1 MKTKQLISIA
11 IIAGVALSAAAC
23 KEDAKKVQQARVE
36 KVKVQKLSKVQI
48 DRVYEVSTTLQ
59 GYETMNIAPSLTG
72 AIEHI
77 YVEIG
82 SKVNASQDLV
92 RMDQTQY
99 KTAKLTYDNLTTEM
113 QRMDALKES
122 GNVSQQTYDQTK
134 VAYDQ
139 AKQNLD
145 FLRQNTFVKAKFAGS
160 ITAKNYEDGELYG
173 GGPILTLTQI
183 STLKAYIN
191 IPESYFP
198 HVKEGMTL
206 SLKSEIYPDKEFKAT
221 VEIVHPTI
229 DAASHTFQAKI
240 KIDNKANYL
249 RPGMFV
255 RTTMPISKQDVII
268 APYQAV
274 MKQIGSNDRYVFI
287 NNKGFAKRVAVKMGQ
302 RFDENVEII
311 SDEITETDE
320 LIVVGQGHVNDGV
333 QIDIVK

>member
-1 MKTKQLISIA
+1 MKTKQLISLAVIA
-11 IIAGVALSAAAC
+11 CVALTSVSC
-23 KEDAKKVQQARVE
+23 NSKEEKKVETRIE
-36 KVKVQKLSKVQI
+36 KVKVKKLEKVEI
-48 DRVYEVSTTLQ
+48 DRVYEISTTLQ

-72 AIEHI
+72 TIEHI

-82 SKVNASQDLV
+82 SKVSAGQDLV

-99 KTAKLTYDNLTTEM
+99 KTTKLTVDNLTTEM

-139 AKQNLD
+139 AKENLD
-145 FLRQNTFVKAKFAGS
+145 FLRQNTYVKAKFAGS
-160 ITAKNYEDGELYG
+160 ISAKNYEDGELYG
-173 GGPILTLTQI
+173 GGAILTLTQI
-183 STLKAYIN
+183 DKLKAYIN

-198 HVKEGMTL
+198 YIKEGMSLT
-206 SLKSEIYPDKEFKAT
+206 LKSEIYPDKEFKAV

-255 RTTMPISKQDVII
+255 RTTMPISKQEVII

-274 MKQIGSNDRYVFI
+274 LKQIGSNDRYVFI
-287 NNKGFAKRVAVKMGQ
+287 NDNGHAKRVAVKMGQ
-302 RFDENVEII
+302 RFDENIEII
-311 SDEITETDE
+311 TDEITEDDE
-320 LIVVGQGHVNDGV
+320 LIVVGQGHVIDGV
-333 QIDIVK
+333 QLDIVK

>member
-1 MKTKQLISIA
+1 MKTKQLISLAVIA
-11 IIAGVALSAAAC
+11 CVALTSVSC
-23 KEDAKKVQQARVE
+23 NSKEEKKVETRIE
-36 KVKVQKLSKVQI
+36 KVKVKKLEKVEI
-48 DRVYEVSTTLQ
+48 DRVYEISTTLQ

-72 AIEHI
+72 TIEHI

-82 SKVNASQDLV
+82 SKVSAGQDLV

-99 KTAKLTYDNLTTEM
+99 KTTKLTVDNLTTEM

-139 AKQNLD
+139 AKENLD
-145 FLRQNTFVKAKFAGS
+145 FLRQNTYVKAKFAGS
-160 ITAKNYEDGELYG
+160 ISAKNYEDGELYG
-173 GGPILTLTQI
+173 GGAILTLTQI
-183 STLKAYIN
+183 DKLKAYIN

-198 HVKEGMTL
+198 YIKEGMSLT
-206 SLKSEIYPDKEFKAT
+206 LKSEIYPDKEFKAV

-255 RTTMPISKQDVII
+255 RTTMPISKQEVII

-274 MKQIGSNDRYVFI
+274 LKQIGSNDRYVFI
-287 NNKGFAKRVAVKMGQ
+287 NDNGRAKRVAVKMGQ
-302 RFDENVEII
+302 RFDENIEII
-311 SDEITETDE
+311 TDEITEDDE
-320 LIVVGQGHVNDGV
+320 LIVVGQGHVIDGV
-333 QIDIVK
+333 QLDIVK

>member
-36 KVKVQKLSKVQI
+36 KVKVQKLSKVEI

-82 SKVNASQDLV
+82 SKVNAGQDLV

-311 SDEITETDE
+311 SDEITENDE
-320 LIVVGQGHVNDGV
+320 LIIVGQGHVNDGV

>member
-1 MKTKQLISIA
+1 MKTKQLISFA
-11 IIAGVALSAAAC
+11 VLTCVALAAVSC
-23 KEDAKKVQQARVE
+23 KQEEKKAEKARIE
-36 KVKVQKLSKVQI
+36 KVKVQKLKKVTI
-48 DRVYEVSTTLQ
+48 DRVYEVSTTLE

-72 AIEHI
+72 TIEHI

-82 SKVNASQDLV
+82 SKVTAGQDLV

-99 KTAKLTYDNLTTEM
+99 KTTKLTVDNLTTEM

-122 GNVSQQTYDQTK
+122 GNVSQQVYDQTK

-160 ITAKNYEDGELYG
+160 ISAKNYEDGELYG

-183 STLKAYIN
+183 DKLKAYIN

-198 HVKEGMTL
+198 HVKEGMSLT
-206 SLKSEIYPDKEFKAT
+206 LKSDIYPDKEFKAV

-229 DAASHTFQAKI
+229 DASSHTFQAKI

-255 RTTMPISKQDVII
+255 RTTMPISQQEVII

-274 MKQIGSNDRYVFI
+274 LKQIGSNDRYVFV
-287 NNKGFAKRVAVKMGQ
+287 NNNGRAKRVPVKMGQ

-311 SDEITETDE
+311 TDGITENDE
-320 LIVVGQGHVNDGV
+320 LVVVGQGHLIDDV

>member
-11 IIAGVALSAAAC
+11 IIAGVALCAAAC
-23 KEDAKKVQQARVE
+23 KEDAKKEQKARIE

-82 SKVNASQDLV
+82 SKVNAGQDLV

-145 FLRQNTFVKAKFAGS
+145 FLRQNTYVKAKFAGS

-173 GGPILTLTQI
+173 GGPIMTLTQI
-183 STLKAYIN
+183 NVLKAYIN

-206 SLKSEIYPDKEFKAT
+206 ALKSDIYPDKEFKAT

-255 RTTMPISKQDVII
+255 RTTMPISKQEVII

-287 NNKGFAKRVAVKMGQ
+287 NDKGFAKRVAVKMGQ

>member
-1 MKTKQLISIA
+1 MKTKQLISFA
-11 IIAGVALSAAAC
+11 VLACVALAAVSC
-23 KEDAKKVQQARVE
+23 KQEEKKAEKARIE
-36 KVKVQKLSKVQI
+36 KVKVQKLKKVTI
-48 DRVYEVSTTLQ
+48 DRVYEVSTTLE

-72 AIEHI
+72 TIEHI

-82 SKVNASQDLV
+82 SKVTAGQDLV

-99 KTAKLTYDNLTTEM
+99 KTTKLTVDNLTTEM

-122 GNVSQQTYDQTK
+122 GNVSQQVYDQTK

-160 ITAKNYEDGELYG
+160 ISAKNSD
-173 GGPILTLTQI
+173 
-183 STLKAYIN
+183 
-191 IPESYFP
+191 
-198 HVKEGMTL
+198 
-206 SLKSEIYPDKEFKAT
+206 IYPDKEFKAV

-229 DAASHTFQAKI
+229 DASSHTFQAKI

-255 RTTMPISKQDVII
+255 RTTMPISQQEVII

-274 MKQIGSNDRYVFI
+274 LKQIGSNDRYVFV
-287 NNKGFAKRVAVKMGQ
+287 NNNGRAKRVPVKMGQ

-311 SDEITETDE
+311 TDGITENDE
-320 LIVVGQGHVNDGV
+320 LVVVGQGHLIDDV

>member
-1 MKTKQLISIA
+1 MKIRNLISFA
-11 IIAGVALSAAAC
+11 IIAGVALSAAGC
-23 KEDAKKVQQARVE
+23 KKEEKKAAMARVE
-36 KVKVQKLSKVQI
+36 KVKVKKLEKVTI

-72 AIEHI
+72 TIEHI
-77 YVEIG
+77 FVEIG
-82 SKVNASQDLV
+82 NKVNKGQDLV

-99 KTAKLTYDNLTTEM
+99 KTAKLTFDNLTTEM

-134 VAYDQ
+134 VGYEQ

-145 FLRQNTFVKAKFAGS
+145 FLQQNTYVKAKFSGS
-160 ITAKNYEDGELYG
+160 ISAKNYEDGELYAG
-173 GGPILTLTQI
+173 GAILTLTQI
-183 STLKAYIN
+183 DVLKAYIN

-198 HVKEGMTL
+198 HIKEGMALT
-206 SLKSEIYPDKEFKAT
+206 LKSEIYPDKEFKAT

-255 RTTMPISKQDVII
+255 RSTMPISKQEVII

-274 MKQIGSNDRYVFI
+274 MKQIGSNDRYVFV
-287 NNKGFAKRVAVKMGQ
+287 NDNGVAKRVAVRMGQ

-311 SDEITETDE
+311 SDELTENDE
-320 LIVVGQGHVNDGV
+320 LIVVGQGHVNDGSKLDV
-333 QIDIVK
+333 VK

>member
-1 MKTKQLISIA
+1 MKTKQLISLAVIA
-11 IIAGVALSAAAC
+11 CVALTSASC
-23 KEDAKKVQQARVE
+23 NSKEEKKVETRIE
-36 KVKVQKLSKVQI
+36 KVKVKKLEKVEI
-48 DRVYEVSTTLQ
+48 DRVYEISTTLQ

-72 AIEHI
+72 TIEHI

-82 SKVNASQDLV
+82 SKVSAGQDLV

-99 KTAKLTYDNLTTEM
+99 KTTKLTVDNLTTEM

-139 AKQNLD
+139 AKENLD
-145 FLRQNTFVKAKFAGS
+145 FLRQNTYVKAKFAGS
-160 ITAKNYEDGELYG
+160 ISAKNYEDGELYG
-173 GGPILTLTQI
+173 GGAILTLTQI
-183 STLKAYIN
+183 DKLKAYIN

-198 HVKEGMTL
+198 YIKEGMSLT
-206 SLKSEIYPDKEFKAT
+206 LKSEIYPDKDFKAI

-255 RTTMPISKQDVII
+255 RTTMPISKQEVII

-274 MKQIGSNDRYVFI
+274 LKQIGSNDRYVFI
-287 NNKGFAKRVAVKMGQ
+287 NDNGRAKRVAVKMGQ
-302 RFDENVEII
+302 RFDENIEII
-311 SDEITETDE
+311 TDEITEDDE
-320 LIVVGQGHVNDGV
+320 LIVVGQGHVIDGV
-333 QIDIVK
+333 QLDIVK

>member
-1 MKTKQLISIA
+1 MKTKQLISLAVIA
-11 IIAGVALSAAAC
+11 CVALTSASC
-23 KEDAKKVQQARVE
+23 NSKEEKKVETRIE
-36 KVKVQKLSKVQI
+36 KVKVKKLEKVEI
-48 DRVYEVSTTLQ
+48 DRVYEISTTLQ

-72 AIEHI
+72 TIEHI

-82 SKVNASQDLV
+82 SKVSAGQDLV

-99 KTAKLTYDNLTTEM
+99 KTTKLTVDNLTTEM

-139 AKQNLD
+139 AKENLD
-145 FLRQNTFVKAKFAGS
+145 FLHQNTYVKAKFAGS
-160 ITAKNYEDGELYG
+160 ISAKNYEDGELYG
-173 GGPILTLTQI
+173 GGAILTLTQI
-183 STLKAYIN
+183 DKLKAYIN

-198 HVKEGMTL
+198 YIKEGMSLT
-206 SLKSEIYPDKEFKAT
+206 LKSEIYPDKDFKAI

-229 DAASHTFQAKI
+229 DATSHTFQAKI

-255 RTTMPISKQDVII
+255 RTTMPISRQEVII

-274 MKQIGSNDRYVFI
+274 LKQIGSNDRYVFI
-287 NNKGFAKRVAVKMGQ
+287 NDNGRAKRVAVKMGQ
-302 RFDENVEII
+302 RFDENIEII
-311 SDEITETDE
+311 TDEITEDDE
-320 LIVVGQGHVNDGV
+320 LIVVGQGHVIDGV
-333 QIDIVK
+333 QLDIVK

>member
-1 MKTKQLISIA
+1 MKTKQLISLAVIA
-11 IIAGVALSAAAC
+11 CVALASASC
-23 KEDAKKVQQARVE
+23 NSKEEKKVETRIE
-36 KVKVQKLSKVQI
+36 KVKVKKLEKVEI
-48 DRVYEVSTTLQ
+48 DRVYEISTTLQ

-72 AIEHI
+72 TIERI
-77 YVEIG
+77 YVEVG
-82 SKVNASQDLV
+82 SKVSAGQDLV

-99 KTAKLTYDNLTTEM
+99 KTTKLTVDNLTTEM
-113 QRMDALKES
+113 QRMDALMES

-139 AKQNLD
+139 AKENLD
-145 FLRQNTFVKAKFAGS
+145 FLRQNTYVKAKFAGS
-160 ITAKNYEDGELYG
+160 ISAKNYEDGELYG

-183 STLKAYIN
+183 DKLKAYIN

-198 HVKEGMTL
+198 YIKEGMSLT
-206 SLKSEIYPDKEFKAT
+206 LKSEIYPDKEFKAT

-255 RTTMPISKQDVII
+255 RTTMPISKQEVII

-274 MKQIGSNDRYVFI
+274 LKLIGSNDRYVFV
-287 NNKGFAKRVAVKMGQ
+287 NDNGRAKRVAVKMGQ
-302 RFDENVEII
+302 RFDENIEII
-311 SDEITETDE
+311 TDEITEDDE
-320 LIVVGQGHVNDGV
+320 LIVVGQGHVIDGV
-333 QIDIVK
+333 QLDIVE

>member
-1 MKTKQLISIA
+1 MKAKQLISIA
-11 IIAGVALSAAAC
+11 IIAGVAMSAAAC
-23 KEDAKKVQQARVE
+23 KEDAKKVQKARIE
-36 KVKVQKLSKVQI
+36 KVKVQKLSKVEI

-82 SKVNASQDLV
+82 SKVNAGQDLV

-145 FLRQNTFVKAKFAGS
+145 FLRQNTYVKAKFAGS

-255 RTTMPISKQDVII
+255 RTTMPISKQEVII

>member
-1 MKTKQLISIA
+1 MKIRNLISFA
-11 IIAGVALSAAAC
+11 VIIGVAMASASC
-23 KEDAKKVQQARVE
+23 KKEEKKAEKARIE
-36 KVKVQKLSKVQI
+36 KVKVQKLKKVTI
-48 DRVYEVSTTLQ
+48 DRVYEVSTTLE

-72 AIEHI
+72 TIEHI

-82 SKVNASQDLV
+82 SKVSAGQDLV

-99 KTAKLTYDNLTTEM
+99 KTTKLTVDNLTTEM

-122 GNVSQQTYDQTK
+122 GNVSQQVYDQTK

-160 ITAKNYEDGELYG
+160 ISAKNYEDGELYG

-183 STLKAYIN
+183 DKLKAYIN

-198 HVKEGMTL
+198 HVKEGMSLT
-206 SLKSEIYPDKEFKAT
+206 LKSDIYPDKEFKAV

-229 DAASHTFQAKI
+229 DASSHTFQAKI

-255 RTTMPISKQDVII
+255 RTTMPISQQEVII

-274 MKQIGSNDRYVFI
+274 LKQIGSNDRYVFV
-287 NNKGFAKRVAVKMGQ
+287 NNNGRAKRVPVKMGQ

-311 SDEITETDE
+311 TDGITENDE
-320 LIVVGQGHVNDGV
+320 LVVVGQGHLIDDV

>member
-11 IIAGVALSAAAC
+11 IIAGVALCAAAC
-23 KEDAKKVQQARVE
+23 KEDAKKEQKARIE

-82 SKVNASQDLV
+82 SKVNAGQDLV

-145 FLRQNTFVKAKFAGS
+145 FLRQNTYVKAKFAGS

-173 GGPILTLTQI
+173 GGPIMTLTQI
-183 STLKAYIN
+183 NVLKADIN
-191 IPESYFP
+191 IAESYFP
-198 HVKEGMTL
+198 HVKKCIL
-206 SLKSEIYPDKEFKAT
+206 LALKS
-221 VEIVHPTI
+221 
-229 DAASHTFQAKI
+229 
-240 KIDNKANYL
+240 
-249 RPGMFV
+249 
-255 RTTMPISKQDVII
+255 
-268 APYQAV
+268 
-274 MKQIGSNDRYVFI
+274 
-287 NNKGFAKRVAVKMGQ
+287 
-302 RFDENVEII
+302 
-311 SDEITETDE
+311 
-320 LIVVGQGHVNDGV
+320 
-333 QIDIVK
+333 

>member
-1 MKTKQLISIA
+1 MKAKQLISIA
-11 IIAGVALSAAAC
+11 IIAGVAMSAAAC
-23 KEDAKKVQQARVE
+23 KEDAKKVQKARIE
-36 KVKVQKLSKVQI
+36 KVKVQKLSKVEV

-82 SKVNASQDLV
+82 SKVNAGQDLV

-99 KTAKLTYDNLTTEM
+99 KTTKLTYDNLTTEM
-113 QRMDALKES
+113 ERMEALKQS

-145 FLRQNTFVKAKFAGS
+145 FLRQNTYVKAKFAGS

-173 GGPILTLTQI
+173 GGPIMTLTQI
-183 STLKAYIN
+183 DMLKAYIN

-206 SLKSEIYPDKEFKAT
+206 ALKSEIYPDKEFKAT

-255 RTTMPISKQDVII
+255 RTTMPISKQEVII

-274 MKQIGSNDRYVFI
+274 LKQIGSNDRYVFV
-287 NNKGFAKRVAVKMGQ
+287 NDKGKAKRVAVKMGQ

-311 SDEITETDE
+311 SNEITENDE

-333 QIDIVK
+333 QLDIVK

>member
-1 MKTKQLISIA
+1 MKTKQLISLAVIA
-11 IIAGVALSAAAC
+11 CVALTSASC
-23 KEDAKKVQQARVE
+23 NSKEEKKVETRIE
-36 KVKVQKLSKVQI
+36 KVKVKKLEKVEI
-48 DRVYEVSTTLQ
+48 DRVYEISTTLQ

-72 AIEHI
+72 TIEHI

-82 SKVNASQDLV
+82 SKVSAGQDLV

-99 KTAKLTYDNLTTEM
+99 KTTKLTVDNLTTEM

-139 AKQNLD
+139 AKENLD
-145 FLRQNTFVKAKFAGS
+145 FLRQNTYVKAKFAGS
-160 ITAKNYEDGELYG
+160 ISAKNYEDGELYG
-173 GGPILTLTQI
+173 GGAILTLTQI
-183 STLKAYIN
+183 DKLKAYIN

-198 HVKEGMTL
+198 YIKEGMSLT
-206 SLKSEIYPDKEFKAT
+206 LKSEIYPDKEFKAV

-255 RTTMPISKQDVII
+255 RTTMPISKQEVII

-274 MKQIGSNDRYVFI
+274 LKQIGSNDRYVFI
-287 NNKGFAKRVAVKMGQ
+287 NDNGRAKRVAVKMGQ
-302 RFDENVEII
+302 RFDENIEII
-311 SDEITETDE
+311 TDEITEDDE
-320 LIVVGQGHVNDGV
+320 LIVVGQGHVIDGV
-333 QIDIVK
+333 QLDIVK

>member
-1 MKTKQLISIA
+1 MKTKQLISFA
-11 IIAGVALSAAAC
+11 ILACVALAAVSC
-23 KEDAKKVQQARVE
+23 KQEEKKAEKARIE
-36 KVKVQKLSKVQI
+36 KVKVQKLKKVTI

-72 AIEHI
+72 TIEHI

-82 SKVNASQDLV
+82 SKVSAGQDLV

-99 KTAKLTYDNLTTEM
+99 KTTKLTVDNLTTEM

-122 GNVSQQTYDQTK
+122 GNVSQQVYDQTK

-160 ITAKNYEDGELYG
+160 ISAKNYEDGELYG

-183 STLKAYIN
+183 DKLKAYIN

-198 HVKEGMTL
+198 HVKEGMSLT
-206 SLKSEIYPDKEFKAT
+206 LKSDIYPDKEFKAV

-229 DAASHTFQAKI
+229 DASSHTFQAKI

-255 RTTMPISKQDVII
+255 RTTMPISQQEVII

-274 MKQIGSNDRYVFI
+274 LKQIGSNDRYVFV
-287 NNKGFAKRVAVKMGQ
+287 NNNGRAKRVPVKMGQ

-311 SDEITETDE
+311 TDGITENDE
-320 LIVVGQGHVNDGV
+320 LVVVGQGHLIDDV